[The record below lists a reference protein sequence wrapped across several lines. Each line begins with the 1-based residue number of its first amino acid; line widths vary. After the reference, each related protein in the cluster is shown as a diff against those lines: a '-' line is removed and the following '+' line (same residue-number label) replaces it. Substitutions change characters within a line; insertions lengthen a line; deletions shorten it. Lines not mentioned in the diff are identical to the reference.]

1 MPLKKILQ
9 YLQENFKQADEAA
22 NPLSISIDRCKNFVG
37 NKNFTEEQYEFNDLS
52 EIVVF
57 CFPAFFVSN

>member
-22 NPLSISIDRCKNFVG
+22 NHLSISIERCKSFIG
-37 NKNFTEEQYEFNDLS
+37 NKNFTQEQLIELEALTGDAL
-52 EIVVF
+52 
-57 CFPAFFVSN
+57 PG